1 MRIWSFTT
9 TKFFRFLQKKQCPE
23 KGTHSMKKILYF
35 SLLLLFSIA
44 CESDLNSINASF
56 IDNKNFESKEL
67 ISEVSFSSDSI
78 SSVNSSTLG
87 QYLLGVY
94 NNPNFGTLK
103 ASFVSQLSLPTS
115 LEYTSES
122 YGADTLVVPSL
133 DGVVLYIPYQ
143 ATLDVGEDQKPR
155 YSLDSIFGTYD
166 SIAESYGSFDFE
178 VHELETFL
186 NPLSPS
192 DPSRPN
198 RFDTDRTYETRGV
211 LATVSNFSPSA
222 KDTVTY
228 VKRSID
234 GTVYDTDTIQLT
246 NAAPRIAIPL
256 DTDFFQTKILDKLPA
271 KGAVAPEVM
280 SSQQDFIRYFRGLYL
295 KTVSGTHASI
305 ASLLLSNAF
314 VEMYYTNVVR
324 KVSTGAILDTI
335 KRAKTF
341 SFGGVRASKY
351 EHDHTGASDTDKIYV
366 QGASGFQANIKLF
379 GYDSDQPN
387 IVSPELQSL
396 LEVANDDEGNPK
408 WLINEA
414 SLTFYVDESNWLS
427 ATDKVF
433 KLFLY
438 KKTPN
443 YNSQILDYIT
453 AASFSAEEGV
463 LQKDEN
469 DAYYYQFRVTDYI
482 TKLLNGTQSKNVD
495 NLGLKVFANGDLPIS
510 TSDTLVTSNNW
521 NPRGVVLKGKLT
533 KLKINYSVQND

>member
-453 AASFSAEEGV
+453 AASFSTEEGV

>member
-1 MRIWSFTT
+1 
-9 TKFFRFLQKKQCPE
+9 
-23 KGTHSMKKILYF
+23 MKKILYF

-56 IDNKNFESKEL
+56 IDNKNFEAKERVF
-67 ISEVSFSSDSI
+67 SPVSFKTESI
-78 SSVNSSTLG
+78 SSVNSSTFG
-87 QYLLGVY
+87 QYLFGVY

-122 YGADTLVVPSL
+122 YGVDTLVVPSL

-143 ATLDVGEDQKPR
+143 ATLGVAEDQKPR
-155 YSLDSIFGTYD
+155 YSLDSIFGAYD

-192 DPSRPN
+192 DPSRPS
-198 RFDTDRTYETRGV
+198 RFDTDRTYETKGL
-211 LATVSNFSPSA
+211 LATVSKFSPSA

-228 VKRSID
+228 IKRSID
-234 GTVYDTDTIQLT
+234 GTVYDTDTIQLS

-256 DTDFFQTKILDKLPA
+256 DTDFFKTKILDKLPA
-271 KGAVAPEVM
+271 KGAAAPEDL

-295 KTVSGTHASI
+295 KTVSGTPGSI

-341 SFGGVRASKY
+341 PFGGVRASKY

-379 GYDSDQPN
+379 GYDSEQPN
-387 IVSPELQSL
+387 TVSSELQSL
-396 LEVANDDEGNPK
+396 LEAANDDEGKPK

-414 SLTFYVDESNWLS
+414 SLTFYVDKSSWLS

-443 YNSQILDYIT
+443 YDSQILDYIT

-469 DAYYYQFRVTDYI
+469 DAYYYKFRVTDYI
-482 TKLLNGTQSKNVD
+482 TKLLDGTQSKNID
-495 NLGLKVFANGDLPIS
+495 NLGLKVFANGDLPVS
-510 TSDTLVTSNNW
+510 TADTLVTSNNW
-521 NPRGVVLKGKLT
+521 NPRGVVLDGSRT

>member
-453 AASFSAEEGV
+453 AASFSTEEGV

-521 NPRGVVLKGKLT
+521 NPRGVVLDGSLT

>member
-351 EHDHTGASDTDKIYV
+351 EHDHTGASDTGKIYV

-387 IVSPELQSL
+387 IVSLELQSL
-396 LEVANDDEGNPK
+396 LEDANDDEGNPK

-414 SLTFYVDESNWLS
+414 SLTFYVDKSNWLS

-453 AASFSAEEGV
+453 AASFSTEEGV

-521 NPRGVVLKGKLT
+521 NPRGVVLDGSLT

>member
-351 EHDHTGASDTDKIYV
+351 EHDHTGASDTGKIYV

-453 AASFSAEEGV
+453 AASFSTEEGV

-521 NPRGVVLKGKLT
+521 NPRGVVLDGSLT

>member
-67 ISEVSFSSDSI
+67 TSEVSFSSDSI

-453 AASFSAEEGV
+453 AASFSTEEGV

>member
-1 MRIWSFTT
+1 
-9 TKFFRFLQKKQCPE
+9 
-23 KGTHSMKKILYF
+23 MKKILYF

>member
-67 ISEVSFSSDSI
+67 TSEVSFSSDSI

-414 SLTFYVDESNWLS
+414 SLTFYVDKSNWLS

>member
-1 MRIWSFTT
+1 MRIWSFTP
-9 TKFFRFLQKKQCPE
+9 TKFFKFLKKNNAL
-23 KGTHSMKKILYF
+23 KGTHPMKKILYF

-56 IDNKNFESKEL
+56 IDNKNFEAKEL
-67 ISEVSFSSDSI
+67 VSDIFFTSEPI
-78 SSVNSSTLG
+78 TSVNSSTAG
-87 QYLLGVY
+87 QYLFGTY

-122 YGADTLVVPSL
+122 YGADTLVTPSL

-143 ATLDVGEDQKPR
+143 ATLGVGLDEKR
-155 YSLDSIFGTYD
+155 LYSLDSIFGAYD

-192 DPSRPN
+192 DPSRPS
-198 RFDTDRTYETRGV
+198 RFDTDRIYETKDL

-228 VKRSID
+228 VKRSIE
-234 GTVYDTDTIQLT
+234 GVVYDTDTIQLS
-246 NAAPRIAIPL
+246 NAAPRMAIPL

-271 KGAVAPEVM
+271 NGAAIPEVL

-295 KTVSGTHASI
+295 KTVSETPGSI

-366 QGASGFQANIKLF
+366 QGASGFQANIKLL
-379 GYDSDQPN
+379 GYDSEQPN
-387 IVSPELQSL
+387 TVSSELQRL
-396 LEVANDDEGNPK
+396 LEAANDDEGNPK

-414 SLTFYVDESNWLS
+414 SLTFYVDETNWVS
-427 ATDKVF
+427 ATDTVF

-443 YNSQILDYIT
+443 YDSQILDYIS
-453 AASFSAEEGV
+453 AASFSDAQGT

-469 DAYYYQFRVTDYI
+469 NAYYYQFRVTDYI
-482 TKLLNGTQSKNVD
+482 TKLLDGTQSKNID

-510 TSDTLVTSNNW
+510 TIDTLVTSNNW
-521 NPRGVVLKGKLT
+521 NPRGVVLDGSLT